1 MCDPY
6 LDFGW
11 QRNDM
16 PPADGHFGLFR

>member
-16 PPADGHFGLFR
+16 PPADGHFGLFQ